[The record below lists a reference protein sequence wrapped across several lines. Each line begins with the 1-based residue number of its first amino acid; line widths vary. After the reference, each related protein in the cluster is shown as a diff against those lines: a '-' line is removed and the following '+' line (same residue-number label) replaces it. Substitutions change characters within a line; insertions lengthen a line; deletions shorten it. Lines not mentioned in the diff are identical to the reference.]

1 MPLDID
7 VAIVTFRRKDLVRR
21 CLGSLALAGD
31 DVSLN
36 VFVVDN
42 ASGDSTAETV
52 AREFPHVVLT
62 VNDENR
68 GFARATNQAIRAGS
82 APYVLVLNPDARIGP
97 GTLGPLLGLLE
108 AQPGVAAVG
117 PLLLTEDGTPDHAA
131 KRSFPTVR
139 GALSHFSG
147 FDRAF
152 PSLRQYANSDLSAGE
167 TDAINGA
174 FMLVRRDALEA
185 VGLFDEGYWMY
196 MEDLDLCR
204 RLWEEGWKVRFEPSA
219 IAWHDK
225 GGSAGPLRSPRLN
238 LAFHYGM
245 YRFYRRWEAPRRPL
259 LANLAVYAGIYTKL
273 AVSMVWGAL
282 ARLVRRAQ

>member
-1 MPLDID
+1 MDID

-21 CLGSLALAGD
+21 CLASLALAGD
-31 DVSLN
+31 DVSLH

-52 AREFPHVVLT
+52 AREFPDVSLT
-62 VNDENR
+62 ANGENR

-82 APYVLVLNPDARIGP
+82 SPYVLVINPDARIGP
-97 GTLGPLLGLLE
+97 GTLGPLVGVLE
-108 AQPGVAAVG
+108 TQPGVAAVG
-117 PLLLTEDGTPDHAA
+117 PLLLTEGGTPDHAA
-131 KRSFPTVR
+131 KRAFPTVR

-147 FDRAF
+147 LDRVF
-152 PSLRQYANSDLSAGE
+152 PSLRQYAATDLNGGE

-174 FMLVRRDALEA
+174 FMLLRREALDA

-219 IAWHDK
+219 VAWHDK
-225 GGSAGPLRSPRLN
+225 GGSAGPLRSPRLDF
-238 LAFHYGM
+238 AFHYGM
-245 YRFYRRWEAPRRPL
+245 HRFYRPWEAPGRPP
-259 LANLAVYAGIYTKL
+259 AATLAVYAGIYLKL
-273 AVSMVWGAL
+273 GVSIVRGGV